1 MLQRVQNMLYSTVE
15 RRRREMNV
23 EGGMSDDTETD
34 PHYSPKVNRRTLLLA
49 SLPTLWYSTR
59 KMKPKPSFSLINF
72 LRRGTRPRTMK
83 SPWGKYI
90 KAPMARVMVERRWRW
105 DGKRRCNQQARSK
118 APQKNNARKNALFPD
133 TRALRDG
140 I

>member
-1 MLQRVQNMLYSTVE
+1 MFWRFQKMLYSTVG
-15 RRRREMNV
+15 RDMT
-23 EGGMSDDTETD
+23 DDTESD
-34 PHYSPKVNRRTLLLA
+34 PDYSPKARNMSEDKEVTL
-49 SLPTLWYSTR
+49 
-59 KMKPKPSFSLINF
+59 
-72 LRRGTRPRTMK
+72 
-83 SPWGKYI
+83 GKYI

-133 TRALRDG
+133 ARALRDG